1 MRPVDRAVAVALRP
15 MTPHV
20 VRKAETL
27 VNDRSELQLI
37 EAARTGDREA
47 FNHLVQSYHKPL
59 VGFIRGKGVH
69 EPDCDDV
76 AQEVWTR
83 VWQKI
88 GAGPAEGGYNP
99 EKGSFYTWVAY
110 CFARYR
116 IRAWRARERPRRV
129 VAADDPRIE
138 EPTQPPF
145 DPTHEEQLRRR
156 LAAFAELLR
165 VTFLCGGYP
174 HEQLAF
180 GFTKL
185 IYGSRSRRAVE
196 GLPRYVSRRHGAEPL
211 DQLTRTFV
219 DQYASV
225 SEIDDAALAELLPA
239 CIEPVRLRSALT
251 VMRLI
256 RPLPKHLHPIKDEC
270 TGQTCLRQYYTG
282 DPDAKGAGTTHP
294 ITHWCHRVS
303 QKVRR
308 VLGVDDNADPQE
320 MIEELAGRTTAASP
334 NGRVCRQCKLRSVP
348 PCEQGLR
355 QT

>member
-1 MRPVDRAVAVALRP
+1 MRPVDRAVALRP

-47 FNHLVQSYHKPL
+47 FNRLVQSYHKPL
-59 VGFIRGKGVH
+59 LGFIRGKGVR
-69 EPDCDDV
+69 ESDCEDV

-83 VWQKI
+83 VWRKI
-88 GAGPAEGGYNP
+88 GATPAEGGYNP
-99 EKGSFYTWVAY
+99 EKGGFYTWVAY

-116 IRAWRARERPRRV
+116 IRDCRARERARQV
-129 VAADDPRIE
+129 VAADDPRME
-138 EPTQPPF
+138 EPAQPPF

-308 VLGVDDNADPQE
+308 VLGVDADADPQE
-320 MIEELAGRTTAASP
+320 MLEDVAGRTGAASP

-348 PCEQGLR
+348 PCEQGAR